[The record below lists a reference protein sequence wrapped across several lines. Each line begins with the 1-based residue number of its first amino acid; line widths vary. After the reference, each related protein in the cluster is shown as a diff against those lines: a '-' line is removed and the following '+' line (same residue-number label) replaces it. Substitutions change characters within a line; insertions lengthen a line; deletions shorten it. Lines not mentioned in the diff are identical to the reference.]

1 MKTRTLTIGLFSLLL
16 IAGMIIAGCTTSG
29 AQAGTVPN
37 PPAVTQA
44 SSQVA
49 ADSATG
55 TGRML
60 KFGELWLIT
69 GYDPMNS
76 GVFITE
82 KAIVTETLIGATE
95 DFRLTPLLATS
106 WNQTSPT
113 TWEFRLRDGVKF
125 HNGRPMTANEVKF
138 SLDRAAKLN
147 AQNRQFMDY
156 SSSRVIDPLTIEI
169 TTNKPN
175 PILPAALHYPNM
187 AVIHPD
193 SLNAQGNFTTPIGT
207 GAMVFDS
214 FDKQTRTF
222 TVKKNPAYWGGPVKL
237 EGMIIT
243 GIPDSN
249 ARALAIEKGEVDFT
263 VDVPMNEVKRV
274 DALNGV
280 NVKTYLTPRVY
291 RMIPNLNRPALQD
304 KRVRQAISLAINR
317 TDIVNDVLYGVG
329 APAKGIFIPQM
340 EWSNRNLDV
349 LPYDP
354 VKARALLAEA
364 GYSDMNGDG
373 IVEKDGK
380 PLTINLVSA
389 QERPGLPPMSEAIG
403 ASLKKIGID
412 AKVEIM
418 ASAAS
423 TERQNAGN
431 YDLIMSPS
439 NIAMIPD
446 PAYVIDTWY
455 SSNGASNIGKYRNA
469 TLDALI
475 EDAKQTT
482 DKPERYK
489 KFNSIEAFA
498 YDEMIVIPIADYGV
512 TIAQKDTVTGYVFD
526 PTAHDLRMDRN
537 MAVTG

>member
-1 MKTRTLTIGLFSLLL
+1 MKTKMLAIGFIACLL
-16 IAGMIIAGCTTSG
+16 IAGVIISGCTTTQGSS
-29 AQAGTVPN
+29 ASNVPTGN
-37 PPAVTQA
+37 QV
-44 SSQVA
+44 SSK
-49 ADSATG
+49 DSAIPAAG
-55 TGRML
+55 IGRML

-82 KAIVTETLIGATE
+82 KAIVTETLTGATQ
-95 DFRLTPLLATS
+95 DFNLTPVLATS
-106 WNQTSPT
+106 WKQTSPT
-113 TWEFRLRDGVKF
+113 TWVFTIRDGVKF
-125 HNGRPMTANEVKF
+125 HNGKPMTANEVKF

-156 SSSRVIDPLTIEI
+156 QSSRAIDDLNIEI

-175 PILPAALHYPNM
+175 LILPQALHYPNM
-187 AVIHPD
+187 AIIHPD
-193 SLNAQGNFTTPIGT
+193 SLNAQGNFSKPIGT
-207 GAMVFDS
+207 GPMMFDS
-214 FDKQTRTF
+214 FDQQTRTF
-222 TVKKNPAYWGGPVKL
+222 TVKKNPDYWGGPVDL

-249 ARALAIEKGEVDFT
+249 ARALAIEKGEIDFT
-263 VDVPMNEVKRV
+263 VDIPMNEVKRV
-274 DALNGV
+274 DAHPGV
-280 NVKTYLTPRVY
+280 NVETYLTPRVY
-291 RMIPNLNRPALQD
+291 RMVPNLDRPALQD

-340 EWSNRNLDV
+340 KWSNKNLDV

-354 VKARALLAEA
+354 AKARALLDEA
-364 GYSDMNGDG
+364 GYKDTNGDG

-380 PLTINLVSA
+380 PLTMDIVTA
-389 QERPGLPPMSEAIG
+389 QERPGLPPMTEAIG
-403 ASLKKIGID
+403 AYLKKIGID
-412 AKVEIM
+412 AKVEVM
-418 ASAAS
+418 ANAASAD
-423 TERQNAGN
+423 RQNAGN
-431 YDLIMSPS
+431 YDLLMSPS

-446 PAYVIDTWY
+446 PSYVIDTWY

-475 EDAKQTT
+475 EDAKQTS
-482 DKPERYK
+482 DIPERYR
-489 KFNSIEAFA
+489 KFNDIEAFV
-498 YDEMIVIPIADYGV
+498 YDEMIIIPIADYGV

-537 MAVTG
+537 MTVTG

>member
-1 MKTRTLTIGLFSLLL
+1 
-16 IAGMIIAGCTTSG
+16 
-29 AQAGTVPN
+29 
-37 PPAVTQA
+37 
-44 SSQVA
+44 
-49 ADSATG
+49 
-55 TGRML
+55 ML

-82 KAIVTETLIGATE
+82 KAIVTEALIGATS
-95 DFRLTPLLATS
+95 DFKLKPQLATS

-113 TWEFRLRDGVKF
+113 TWEFKLRDGVKF
-125 HNGRPMTANEVKF
+125 HNGQPMTANEVKF

-147 AQNRQFMDY
+147 AQNRQLMDY
-156 SSSRVIDPLTIEI
+156 QSSRVIDNLTIEI

-175 PILPAALHYPNM
+175 PILPEALHYPNM
-187 AVIHPD
+187 AIIHPD
-193 SLNAQGNFTTPIGT
+193 SLDAQETFVKPIGT
-207 GAMVFDS
+207 GPMVFDS
-214 FDKQTRTF
+214 FDQQTRTF
-222 TVKKNPAYWGGPVKL
+222 TVKKNPNYWGGQVNL
-237 EGMIIT
+237 EGMVIT

-263 VDVPMNEVKRV
+263 VDVPMNEVKRI
-274 DALNGV
+274 DALDGV
-280 NVKTYLTPRVY
+280 NVETDLTPRVY
-291 RMIPNLNRPALQD
+291 RMVVNFNHTPLQD

-340 EWSNRNLDV
+340 EWSNKNLDV

-354 VKARALLAEA
+354 EKAKALLAEA
-364 GYSDMNGDG
+364 GYKDTNGDG

-380 PLTINLVSA
+380 PLTIDLVSA

-403 ASLKKIGID
+403 SSLKKIGID

-423 TERQNAGN
+423 TDRQKAGS

-446 PAYVIDTWY
+446 PSYVISTWY
-455 SSNGASNIGKYRNA
+455 RSDGISNSGNYKNA

-475 EDAKQTT
+475 DDASQTT
-482 DKPERYK
+482 DKTERYH
-489 KFNSIEAFA
+489 KFNDLEAFV
-498 YDEMIVIPIADYGV
+498 YDEMISIPIADYGV
-512 TIAQKDTVTGYVFD
+512 TIAKKDTVTGYTFD
-526 PTAHDLRMDRN
+526 PTAHDLRMDAN
-537 MAVTG
+537 MTVTG